1 MERIFEYI
9 ADADC
14 NVESFL
20 KSKGYSSRICNL
32 LKKELGLVCVNDK
45 PVFVVDK
52 LKTGDKIKVILKEN
66 PSKIVPFDYKIDF
79 VYQDNDIAV
88 INKKADIAVIA
99 TNAHYG
105 KSLNNALANV
115 WGDFVYHPVNR
126 LDKGTSGLM
135 IVAKNALAHSI
146 LSRELEQDKIDGVK
160 NLQREYL
167 AVVHNTQ
174 DNILQGNGE
183 IEADIGIAGDNSLI
197 RGVVN
202 SGGKYA
208 KTYYN
213 VISSCAEYSLVRLTL
228 ATGRT
233 HQIRVHLS
241 YIGHPLLGDDLYGG
255 SKKLIDRPALHSEKI
270 MFKHPITGEHM
281 QFATALPQD
290 IESILSN

>member
-213 VISSCAEYSLVRLTL
+213 VISSCAEYSLVRLT
-228 ATGRT
+228 GVWR
-233 HQIRVHLS
+233 
-241 YIGHPLLGDDLYGG
+241 G
-255 SKKLIDRPALHSEKI
+255 
-270 MFKHPITGEHM
+270 
-281 QFATALPQD
+281 
-290 IESILSN
+290 